1 MSEVNLAANE
11 PMRPMVSDVEVAAEQ
26 MNAVLVIAA
35 AHEDQGALEWGA
47 EVELEALGEA
57 APLGGGFQTGSSL
70 GAMGQDVTRGDGPQ
84 GCHIGAAVALP
95 DLALPQGLEPFD
107 GIFEARL
114 APR

>member
-11 PMRPMVSDVEVAAEQ
+11 PMRPMVIDLEGSAEQ
-26 MNAVLVIAA
+26 MNAALVIAA

-84 GCHIGAAVALP
+84 GSHIRPPVALP
-95 DLALPQGLEPFD
+95 DLALPQGLQAFD
-107 GIFEARL
+107 GLFEARL